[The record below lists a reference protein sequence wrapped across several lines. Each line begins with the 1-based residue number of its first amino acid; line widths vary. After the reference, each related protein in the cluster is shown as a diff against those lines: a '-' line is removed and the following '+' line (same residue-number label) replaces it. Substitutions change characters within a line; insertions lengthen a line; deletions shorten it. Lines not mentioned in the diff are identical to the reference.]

1 LLLNELETAQKIHFA
16 NFYRRRARRLLPAL
30 AFTFLITSVGVYV
43 FFSPENLVAFGGSLT
58 AAALLVSNFLF
69 WYESGYFDL
78 ASHVKPLLHTWSLSV
93 EEQFYM
99 FWPLVLWALVRG
111 RLLLIGIIV
120 LFAGSFLLNYLW
132 VANNE
137 PDAASA
143 MFFLTPFRVFEF
155 TVGALCVLVKKN
167 YKFTR
172 ILQDIGFLL
181 GVVLITYSMVTLEKS
196 SVFPYINALPVCFGT
211 ALLILTGESFGGRVL
226 LSNAPALI
234 IGKLSYSIYLMH
246 WPVYVFA
253 KYLNINT
260 SS

>member
-1 LLLNELETAQKIHFA
+1 MSQGSKKYLEHIDGIRALAVIAVLLFHFGVHGFAAGFIGVDVFFVISGFVISRLLLNELEATRKIDFA

-30 AFTFLITSVGVYV
+30 AFTFLITSLGVYV

-58 AAALLVSNFLF
+58 SAALSVSNFLF

-78 ASHVKPLLHTWSLSV
+78 ASNVKPLLHTWSLSV

-120 LFAGSFLLNYLW
+120 LFAGSFLMNYLW

-137 PDAASA
+137 PEAASA

-155 TVGALCVLVKKN
+155 TVGALCVLVEKITN
-167 YKFTR
+167 LRASSR
-172 ILQDIGFLL
+172 I
-181 GVVLITYSMVTLEKS
+181 
-196 SVFPYINALPVCFGT
+196 
-211 ALLILTGESFGGRVL
+211 
-226 LSNAPALI
+226 
-234 IGKLSYSIYLMH
+234 
-246 WPVYVFA
+246 
-253 KYLNINT
+253 
-260 SS
+260 